1 MFWKCFVW
9 KQNLP
14 KNLTYSRHGF
24 WAGSLPHYLISCL
37 PCTGVICIS
46 GCYFTSFLS
55 VCDCV
60 TTCRYHPW
68 VSEGVQCA
76 NGVVFLNL
84 VGSPTEAC
92 TGRQI
97 ALVLTG
103 QLRLPQHCI
112 YLSSDLLIETV
123 LSFWDVCQMSQAVVI
138 FFMSSLPDVNKLGV
152 LFQCLVLHIT
162 LDKKCAFLL
171 SEVCGSIH
179 IIFWLYG
186 WQNCFSY
193 WGRFRGRVVG

>member
-1 MFWKCFVW
+1 MEGSWGNGLLFLLERNFCFKYANVLKMLCLEAESAQEYHLLAAWILSWLFASLSDKLPALHRSYLHFW
-9 KQNLP
+9 L
-14 KNLTYSRHGF
+14 LLH
-24 WAGSLPHYLISCL
+24 
-37 PCTGVICIS
+37 
-46 GCYFTSFLS
+46 FLS
-55 VCDCV
+55 LRCDCV

-138 FFMSSLPDVNKLGV
+138 FLWV
-152 LFQCLVLHIT
+152 LYLMWI
-162 LDKKCAFLL
+162 
-171 SEVCGSIH
+171 S
-179 IIFWLYG
+179 
-186 WQNCFSY
+186 
-193 WGRFRGRVVG
+193 